1 MKAEFQTLIQRVKS
15 AKDVPTLRKLETLTT
30 RVYDAGCLT
39 PSELRQVDV
48 RIMEKIATIE
58 NP

>member
-1 MKAEFQTLIQRVKS
+1 MKAEFQTLMQRVRS
-15 AKDVPTLRKLETLTT
+15 AGDVPTLRRIETTAT
-30 RVYDAGCLT
+30 RVYNAGGLT

>member
-1 MKAEFQTLIQRVKS
+1 MKAEFQTLMQRVK
-15 AKDVPTLRKLETLTT
+15 AAGDVPTLRRIETTAT
-30 RVYDAGCLT
+30 RVYNAGCLT
-39 PSELRQVDV
+39 PSELRRVDV